1 MEKPKT
7 FWQECYDTYYAQCMP
22 RPTTE
27 LVDDFNKLIESPV
40 LSSSVTARLTAL
52 IALFRFRGYNLQ
64 AMQSGS
70 STMRLTKIKVEDG
83 KILPLNG

>member
-1 MEKPKT
+1 
-7 FWQECYDTYYAQCMP
+7 
-22 RPTTE
+22 
-27 LVDDFNKLIESPV
+27 VDDFNKLIESPV